1 MIIYIS
7 MLRGI
12 NVGAHKRIK
21 MDALKIMYEGMGFE
35 NVHTYLQSGNV
46 IFTDEEKDS
55 KKLEG
60 KISSQ
65 IKNEFGFDVP
75 IIILSKEK
83 LQDIVEQNPL
93 SKDHQKDESFLHFT
107 FLADEV
113 MDYDELKISSKKQEG
128 EEYHISARA
137 VYLYCPLSYSSTK
150 LNNGFLERILKVQ
163 ATTRNWKT
171 ANALL
176 ELSSNL

>member
-1 MIIYIS
+1 MTTYIS

-21 MDALKIMYEGMGFE
+21 MNALKNMFEGMGFE

-46 IFTDEEKDS
+46 IFTDEEMDIG
-55 KKLEG
+55 KLEN
-60 KISSQ
+60 KLSSQ
-65 IKNEFGFDVP
+65 IKSEFGFDVP
-75 IIILSKEK
+75 IIILSNEK
-83 LQDIVEQNPL
+83 LQDAVEQNPFV
-93 SKDHQKDESFLHFT
+93 KDNDKDESFLHVT

-113 MDYDELKISSKKQEG
+113 LDYDETKLSSKLQEG

-150 LNNGFLERILKVQ
+150 LNNGFLERTLKVQ
-163 ATTRNWKT
+163 TTTRNWKT
-171 ANALL
+171 VNALL
-176 ELSSNL
+176 ELSSKI

>member
-1 MIIYIS
+1 MATYIS

-21 MDALKIMYEGMGFE
+21 MDALKILYERMGFE

-60 KISSQ
+60 NISSQ

-83 LQDIVEQNPL
+83 LQAIVEQNPFA
-93 SKDHQKDESFLHFT
+93 KDHQRDESFLHVT

-113 MDYDELKISSKKQEG
+113 MDYDELKISSMKQEG

-137 VYLYCPLSYSSTK
+137 VYLYCLLSYSSTK
-150 LNNGFLERILKVQ
+150 LSNDFLEKTLKVQ

-171 ANALL
+171 INALL
-176 ELSSNL
+176 ELSSKI